1 MSEAAKTV
9 ADLVV
14 GPDWLIQAGATLVF
28 FAAVGYAAKRVI
40 VLVVVCWSKR
50 PRRHK
55 RDPGS
60 GTHYTPDQDADWL
73 IAVAEYKP
81 VGDAPAEPTLRL
93 KSLTWGWACHYVTN
107 WALRQSMRSS
117 R

>member
-14 GPDWLIQAGATLVF
+14 GPDWLIRAGATLVF

-40 VLVVVCWSKR
+40 VLVVVCWAKR
-50 PRRHK
+50 PRHRK
-55 RDPGS
+55 RDPDS
-60 GTHYTPDQDADWL
+60 GTHYLPDQDADWL
-73 IAVAEYKP
+73 IPVAEDKP
-81 VGDAPAEPTLRL
+81 VGDASTDPRLGL
-93 KSLTWGWACHYVTN
+93 KSLTWGSACRYVTN